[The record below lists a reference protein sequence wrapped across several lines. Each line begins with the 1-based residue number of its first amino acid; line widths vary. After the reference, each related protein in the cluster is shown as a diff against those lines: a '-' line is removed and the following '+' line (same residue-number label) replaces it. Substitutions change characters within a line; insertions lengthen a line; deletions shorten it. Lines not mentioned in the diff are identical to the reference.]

1 MLFPYF
7 DQEFSS
13 FFLLYLSLSYFSLYV
28 YDLELLV
35 RNFLIILRVYLILQV
50 LQVVSVLG
58 LRGFFLRIFC
68 GVSLLKV
75 EAYFLQKLVSF
86 YLKFIYFQWKLELVH
101 RFIN

>member
-7 DQEFSS
+7 DREFSS

-58 LRGFFLRIFC
+58 LRGFFFENFLWSFSAEGRGIFSPKTC
-68 GVSLLKV
+68 KFLFKVYLFSMETRVST
-75 EAYFLQKLVSF
+75 
-86 YLKFIYFQWKLELVH
+86 
-101 RFIN
+101 